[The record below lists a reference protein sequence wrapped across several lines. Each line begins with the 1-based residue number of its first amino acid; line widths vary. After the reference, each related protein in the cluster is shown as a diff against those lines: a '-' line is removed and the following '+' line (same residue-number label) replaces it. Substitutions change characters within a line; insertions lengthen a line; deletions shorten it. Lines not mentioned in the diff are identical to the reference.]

1 MAENNEFPSDEETI
15 GQGEDQSGPEDT
27 EDSIGINNNASPMT
41 TNGRRLKSKAS
52 TRAEQFQNMVTM
64 ATWENN
70 SDTEE
75 DKQRSEIKE
84 GEASPSDEE
93 SEHSF
98 QLVKIIPRSKEEIAR
113 EEEEFRKERQGIINQ
128 AVDTT
133 LGKLAQ
139 FLKNEGLIMT
149 QNVEENEVNNTAK

>member
-1 MAENNEFPSDEETI
+1 MPAD
-15 GQGEDQSGPEDT
+15 
-27 EDSIGINNNASPMT
+27 
-41 TNGRRLKSKAS
+41 GRRLKSKAS
-52 TRAEQFQNMVTM
+52 PRAEQFRNMVAM

-75 DKQRSEIKE
+75 DKQHSEFKE
-84 GEASPSDEE
+84 GEASPSDED

-98 QLVKIIPRSKEEIAR
+98 QSVKILPRSKEEIVR

-133 LGKLAQ
+133 LGKLAE
-139 FLKNEGLIMT
+139 FLKNKGLIMT
-149 QNVEENEVNNTAK
+149 LSVEDKETNNTAK